1 MRIKKLAEVNYFGE
15 QHFIP
20 TEAVSRLAKVLSL
33 WLQEIVLIK
42 SYCFSQPL
50 SLELDSAS
58 SFSLASMSMSA
69 GTLKLA
75 LGGLVEL
82 LALISVAPMDSR
94 LVRTVETHPP
104 QVMSGTLMETF
115 VVSPVAVDDVLP
127 PELSLSAGVA
137 GVAGVAGGA
146 AGSPQPMM
154 PTIMASAR
162 QESRL
167 RI

>member
-42 SYCFSQPL
+42 SYCFSQP
-50 SLELDSAS
+50 SSFELVSAS
-58 SFSLASMSMSA
+58 SFSLVSMSMPA

-75 LGGLVEL
+75 LGGLVESV
-82 LALISVAPMDSR
+82 ASISVAPMDSR
-94 LVRTVETHPP
+94 LVRTVETQLP
-104 QVMSGTLMETF
+104 QVMPGTLMETF
-115 VVSPVAVDDVLP
+115 VISPVAVDDVLP

-137 GVAGVAGGA
+137 GVAGA

-162 QESRL
+162 QESKL

>member
-1 MRIKKLAEVNYFGE
+1 M
-15 QHFIP
+15 
-20 TEAVSRLAKVLSL
+20 
-33 WLQEIVLIK
+33 
-42 SYCFSQPL
+42 
-50 SLELDSAS
+50 
-58 SFSLASMSMSA
+58 ASMSMSA

-137 GVAGVAGGA
+137 GVAGGA

>member
-42 SYCFSQPL
+42 SYCFSQP
-50 SLELDSAS
+50 SSFELVSAS
-58 SFSLASMSMSA
+58 SFSLVSMSMPA

-82 LALISVAPMDSR
+82 VASISVAPMDSR
-94 LVRTVETHPP
+94 LVRTVETQLP
-104 QVMSGTLMETF
+104 QVMPGTLMET
-115 VVSPVAVDDVLP
+115 VVISPVAVDDVLP
-127 PELSLSAGVA
+127 PELPLSAG
-137 GVAGVAGGA
+137 GVAVGA

>member
-1 MRIKKLAEVNYFGE
+1 M
-15 QHFIP
+15 P
-20 TEAVSRLAKVLSL
+20 
-33 WLQEIVLIK
+33 
-42 SYCFSQPL
+42 
-50 SLELDSAS
+50 
-58 SFSLASMSMSA
+58 A

-82 LALISVAPMDSR
+82 VASISVAPMDSR
-94 LVRTVETHPP
+94 LVRTVETQLP
-104 QVMSGTLMETF
+104 QVMPGTLMETF
-115 VVSPVAVDDVLP
+115 VISPVAVDDVLP
-127 PELSLSAGVA
+127 PELPLSAG
-137 GVAGVAGGA
+137 GVAVGA

>member
-1 MRIKKLAEVNYFGE
+1 MV
-15 QHFIP
+15 
-20 TEAVSRLAKVLSL
+20 
-33 WLQEIVLIK
+33 
-42 SYCFSQPL
+42 
-50 SLELDSAS
+50 SAS
-58 SFSLASMSMSA
+58 SFSLVSMSMPA

-82 LALISVAPMDSR
+82 VASISVAPTMDSR
-94 LVRTVETHPP
+94 LVRTAETQLP

-115 VVSPVAVDDVLP
+115 IISPVAVDDVLP

-137 GVAGVAGGA
+137 GVAGA

-162 QESRL
+162 QESKL

>member
-1 MRIKKLAEVNYFGE
+1 M
-15 QHFIP
+15 P
-20 TEAVSRLAKVLSL
+20 
-33 WLQEIVLIK
+33 
-42 SYCFSQPL
+42 
-50 SLELDSAS
+50 
-58 SFSLASMSMSA
+58 A

-82 LALISVAPMDSR
+82 VASISVAPMDSR
-94 LVRTVETHPP
+94 LVRTVETQLP
-104 QVMSGTLMETF
+104 QVMPGTLMETF
-115 VVSPVAVDDVLP
+115 VISPVAVDDVLP

-137 GVAGVAGGA
+137 GVAGA

-162 QESRL
+162 QESKL